1 MTKNRINMNKQR
13 RKQIEGMI
21 DKLDNIKEH
30 ISDILDDEQNAFDN
44 MPESIQYSERGYNMK
59 EAIDNLDDAIGN
71 IVDAIDNLYEA
82 IE

>member
-1 MTKNRINMNKQR
+1 MTKNVRDMNKQR

-44 MPESIQYSERGYNMK
+44 MPESIQYSERGYNMQ
-59 EAIDNLDDAIGN
+59 EAIDNLDDSIGN
-71 IVDAIDNLYEA
+71 IVDAIDNLYDA

>member
-1 MTKNRINMNKQR
+1 MNKQR

-21 DKLDNIKEH
+21 DKLENIKEH

-44 MPESIQYSERGYNMK
+44 MPESIQYGERGYIMRVT
-59 EAIDNLDDAIGN
+59 IDFLDDAIGN
-71 IVDAIDNLYEA
+71 IVDAIDNLYEV

>member
-1 MTKNRINMNKQR
+1 MNKER
-13 RKQIEGMI
+13 RKQIDGMI
-21 DKLDNIKEH
+21 AKLDNIKEH

-44 MPESIQYSERGYNMK
+44 MPESIQYSERGYNMQ
-59 EAIDNLDDAIGN
+59 EAIDNLDDSIGN

>member
-21 DKLDNIKEH
+21 DKLENIKEH

-44 MPESIQYSERGYNMK
+44 MPESIQYGERGYIMRVT
-59 EAIDNLDDAIGN
+59 IDFLDDAIGN
-71 IVDAIDNLYEA
+71 IVDAIDNLYEV

>member
-1 MTKNRINMNKQR
+1 MTKNVRDMNKQR

-71 IVDAIDNLYEA
+71 IIDAIDNLYEA

>member
-1 MTKNRINMNKQR
+1 MNKQR

-44 MPESIQYSERGYNMK
+44 MPESIQYGERGYIMRV
-59 EAIDNLDDAIGN
+59 AIDFLDDAIVN